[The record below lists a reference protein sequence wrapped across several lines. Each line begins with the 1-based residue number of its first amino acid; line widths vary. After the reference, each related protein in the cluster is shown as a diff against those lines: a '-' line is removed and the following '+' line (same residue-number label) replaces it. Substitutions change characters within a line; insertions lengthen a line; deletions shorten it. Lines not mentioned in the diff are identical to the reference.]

1 MSYYSDFKELVS
13 ENFIVTR
20 ILKESERGR
29 VCLVRHK
36 TAGGFFVLREYTG
49 DGSAYLKLTG
59 IKSPFL
65 PEVLETAVDKDQVI
79 VLEEY
84 VSGDNMAD
92 MLKGCLFTEKE
103 TKQLS
108 SDICKALYALHSCGI
123 VHRDVKPENIIIRG
137 KTAVLTDFDA
147 SRIFKNDRTN
157 DTVILGTTGY
167 AAPEQYGISQ
177 TDARA
182 DIYSLGILMNIM
194 LTGEHPS
201 VRLAKGKFG
210 RLIRKCTVVSPSHR
224 YPDILHV
231 LEALR

>member
-13 ENFIVTR
+13 ENFQVIR
-20 ILKESERGR
+20 SLNESERGC
-29 VCLVRHK
+29 VSLVRHK
-36 TAGGFFVLREYTG
+36 KTGGSFVLREYTG
-49 DGSAYLKLTG
+49 DGSAYRKLTG
-59 IKSPFL
+59 IKSAFL
-65 PEVLETAVDKDQVI
+65 PEVLEAAVEDDQVI
-79 VLEEY
+79 VLEEF

-92 MLKGCLFTEKE
+92 ILKGCLFTEKE
-103 TKQLS
+103 TKKLS
-108 SDICKALYALHSCGI
+108 SDICNALYALHSCGI

-137 KTAVLTDFDA
+137 NTAVLTDFDA
-147 SRIFKNDRTN
+147 SRVFKNDQAN

-224 YPDILHV
+224 YPDVLHV
-231 LEALR
+231 LEALK